1 MIEGFLFG
9 AVYEP
14 FEDDRAIANAAQ
26 GPGRNGEEVIDQVK
40 LGDFGY
46 LGEIEFVGVCNAHLV
61 GIDVE
66 SFYGVGV
73 LHARSSHL
81 A

>member
-9 AVYEP
+9 TVYEA
-14 FEDDRAIANAAQ
+14 FEDDRAIANAAEC
-26 GPGRNGEEVIDQVK
+26 PGRNGEKVIDQVK
-40 LGDFGY
+40 LSDFGY
-46 LGEIEFVGVCNAHLV
+46 IGEIEFVGVCNAHLV

-73 LHARSSHL
+73 LHARWSDPP
-81 A
+81 